1 MNTFDI
7 TTCTDCAVIQMY
19 NDGTGMSEDREAQV
33 RAEWA
38 RTREVDATGGVA
50 FSGYINHILFDL
62 FDECEVCGEYMQM
75 TNVFTC
81 WT

>member
-7 TTCTDCAVIQMY
+7 ATCTDCAVVQMN

-33 RAEWA
+33 RTEWA
-38 RTREVDATGGVA
+38 RTREVDATGGVT
-50 FSGYINHILFDL
+50 FSGYVDHILFD
-62 FDECEVCGEYMQM
+62 ECGVCGEDTQM